1 VLDGVLSNRHPQNLD
16 IIGAEMSELRILG
29 GTAKGR
35 RLQIPDTARPTGG
48 RVRKS
53 LFDILE
59 TRYGEGSSFLDL
71 YAGAGGVG
79 LEAASR
85 GYAVTMVEKDGRAV
99 QILERNAKELRLEAS
114 TVRSDALAFMAR
126 TAHAFDIVFIDPPYD
141 HDIPE
146 IAQTA
151 FKRPGLIDPDGV
163 LIVQSPVQVVLP
175 ETTPGFRI
183 ERRVYGS
190 NALTFGWLE

>member
-1 VLDGVLSNRHPQNLD
+1 
-16 IIGAEMSELRILG
+16 MSELRIIK

-71 YAGAGGVG
+71 YAGAGSVG

-85 GYAVTMVEKDGRAV
+85 DYAVTMVEKDARAV
-99 QILERNAKELRLEAS
+99 QILERNTKELKLKARTIRA
-114 TVRSDALAFMAR
+114 DALAFMAR
-126 TAHAFDIVFIDPPYD
+126 DVHAFDIVFIDPPYD

-151 FKRPGLIDPDGV
+151 FRRPALIAPDGV

-175 ETTPGFRI
+175 DSASGFRL

>member
-1 VLDGVLSNRHPQNLD
+1 
-16 IIGAEMSELRILG
+16 MSELRILG

-35 RLQIPDTARPTGG
+35 RLHIPDTARPTGA

-59 TRYGEGSSFLDL
+59 TRYGAGSSLLDL

-85 GYAVTMVEKDGRAV
+85 GYAVTLVERDARAV
-99 QILERNAKELRLEAS
+99 QTLERNARELQLPAHS
-114 TVRSDALAFMAR
+114 VRGDATAFVAR
-126 TAHAFDIVFIDPPYD
+126 TAQAFDIVFVDPPYAQ
-141 HDIPE
+141 DIPK
-146 IAQTA
+146 IASATLA
-151 FKRPGLIDPDGV
+151 RPELIASDGV
-163 LIVQSPVQVVLP
+163 LIVQSPVQIVLYD
-175 ETTPGFRI
+175 TATGFTV

-190 NALTFGWLE
+190 NALTFFWLDRTSGDK

>member
-1 VLDGVLSNRHPQNLD
+1 
-16 IIGAEMSELRILG
+16 MSELRILG

-59 TRYGEGSSFLDL
+59 TRYGQGSSLLDL

-85 GYAVTMVEKDGRAV
+85 GYAVTMVEKDARAV
-99 QILERNAKELRLEAS
+99 QILERNARALNLKAN

-146 IAQTA
+146 IARTA
-151 FKRPGLIDPDGV
+151 FKHSALIASEGV
-163 LIVQSPVQVVLP
+163 LIVQSPVQIVLP
-175 ETTPGFRI
+175 DGVLGFSI

>member
-1 VLDGVLSNRHPQNLD
+1 
-16 IIGAEMSELRILG
+16 MSELRILG

-35 RLQIPDTARPTGG
+35 RLQIPDTARPTGA

-59 TRYGEGSSFLDL
+59 TRYGEGSSLLDL

-85 GYAVTMVEKDGRAV
+85 GYAVTMVEKDPRAV
-99 QILERNAKELRLEAS
+99 QTLERNTRELRLTA
-114 TVRSDALAFMAR
+114 TIKRTDALAFMAR
-126 TAHAFDIVFIDPPYD
+126 AANFDIVFIDPPYSQ
-141 HDIPE
+141 DIPQIARAAFSCPE
-146 IAQTA
+146 ILA
-151 FKRPGLIDPDGV
+151 PDGV

-175 ETTPGFRI
+175 DAAPGFRI

-190 NALTFGWLE
+190 NVLSFGWPEASGIVPVMPS

>member
-1 VLDGVLSNRHPQNLD
+1 
-16 IIGAEMSELRILG
+16 MSELRILG

-35 RLQIPDTARPTGG
+35 RLQIPDTARPTGA

-59 TRYGEGSSFLDL
+59 TRYGEGSSLLDL

-85 GYAVTMVEKDGRAV
+85 GYAVTMVEQDARAV
-99 QILERNAKELRLEAS
+99 QVLERNSKGLKLGAEIKRG
-114 TVRSDALAFMAR
+114 DALMFMAR
-126 TAHAFDIVFIDPPYD
+126 ATAFDIVFIDPPYAQ
-141 HDIPE
+141 DIIT
-146 IAQTA
+146 IARAA
-151 FKRPGLIDPDGV
+151 FASSGLIAPEGV

-175 ETTPGFRI
+175 HEAPGFSL

-190 NALTFGWLE
+190 NALTFGWLKD

>member
-1 VLDGVLSNRHPQNLD
+1 MH
-16 IIGAEMSELRILG
+16 
-29 GTAKGR
+29 
-35 RLQIPDTARPTGG
+35 IPDTARPTGA

-85 GYAVTMVEKDGRAV
+85 NYAVTMVEKDARAV
-99 QILERNAKELRLEAS
+99 QTLERNARELYLTATIKRA
-114 TVRSDALAFMAR
+114 DALVFVAR
-126 TAHAFDIVFIDPPYD
+126 ATSFDIVFIDPPYN
-141 HDIPE
+141 HDILE
-146 IAQTA
+146 IARIA
-151 FKRPGLIDPDGV
+151 FSRPDLIAPGGA

-175 ETTPGFRI
+175 EAVPGFRI

-190 NALTFGWLE
+190 NALSFGWLLVLNNTPKASS

>member
-1 VLDGVLSNRHPQNLD
+1 
-16 IIGAEMSELRILG
+16 MSELRILG

-35 RLQIPDTARPTGG
+35 RLHIPDTARPTGG

-59 TRYGEGSSFLDL
+59 TRYGEGSSLLDL

-85 GYAVTMVEKDGRAV
+85 GYVVTMVEKDARAV
-99 QILERNAKELRLEAS
+99 QILERNAKELKLQAHV
-114 TVRSDALAFMAR
+114 VRTDALAFMAR
-126 TAHAFDIVFIDPPYD
+126 SVQAFDIIFIDPPYA
-141 HDIPE
+141 HDILE
-146 IAQTA
+146 IARTA
-151 FKRPGLIDPDGV
+151 FGHPALIAPNGV
-163 LIVQSPVQVVLP
+163 FIVQSPVQIVLP
-175 ETTPGFRI
+175 STTTGFTI

-190 NALTFGWLE
+190 NALTFGWFE